1 MVFEIVTTLKFKKQ
15 RKRLKQD
22 DKDLVDN
29 IVFMLANNQ
38 NLDKKHKDHQLKGN
52 LKEFRECHVKPD
64 LLLIYKKE
72 NSMLVFTC
80 VAVGSHSELFKK

>member
-1 MVFEIVTTLKFKKQ
+1 MFEIITTLKFKKQ
-15 RKRLKQD
+15 RKKLKQD

-29 IVFMLANNQ
+29 VVFILANNQ
-38 NLDKKHKDHQLKGN
+38 ILDKKYKDLQLKGN

-72 NSMLVFTC
+72 NNILVFTC
-80 VAVGSHSELFKK
+80 IAVGSHNDLFKK

>member
-1 MVFEIVTTLKFKKQ
+1 MFEIITTLKFKKQ
-15 RKRLKQD
+15 RKKLKQD

-29 IVFMLANNQ
+29 IVFILASNQ
-38 NLDKKHKDHQLKGN
+38 ILDKKYKDHQLKGN

-72 NSMLVFTC
+72 NNILVFTC
-80 VAVGSHSELFKK
+80 IAVGSHNDLFKK

>member
-1 MVFEIVTTLKFKKQ
+1 MFEIITTLKFKKQ
-15 RKRLKQD
+15 RKKLKQD

-29 IVFMLANNQ
+29 IDFILANNQ
-38 NLDKKHKDHQLKGN
+38 ILDKKYKDHQLKGN

-72 NSMLVFTC
+72 NNILVFTC
-80 VAVGSHSELFKK
+80 IAVGSHSDLFKK